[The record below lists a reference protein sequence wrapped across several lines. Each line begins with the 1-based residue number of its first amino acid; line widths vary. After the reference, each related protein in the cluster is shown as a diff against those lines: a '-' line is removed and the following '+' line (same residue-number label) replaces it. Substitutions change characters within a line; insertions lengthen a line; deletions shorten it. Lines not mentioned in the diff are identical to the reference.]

1 MKRVRASLRGKFS
14 VVLVALLC
22 GGLLGQ
28 PIAAEAEGFF
38 TARRSLGLAFLGGSV
53 VMGKVGLDF
62 KNDAD
67 DFYDRYERA
76 SDPIEVDRLYQR
88 TNNRDIK
95 SQISWAMAAAFA
107 VSGVRLIFSS
117 SPVKSYERPK
127 PSEKGTKIGVR
138 GLELDGQIDRGRLG
152 LRLKKSFF

>member
-1 MKRVRASLRGKFS
+1 MKRVRASLRGRFS

-28 PIAAEAEGFF
+28 PTAAEAEGFF
-38 TARRSLGLAFLGGSV
+38 TARHSLGLAFMGGSA
-53 VMGKVGLDF
+53 VMCKMGLDY

-67 DFYDRYERA
+67 DFYERYKRA
-76 SDPIEVDRLYQR
+76 SDPIEIDRLYQR

-95 SQISWAMAAAFA
+95 SQISWALAAAFA

-117 SPVKSYERPK
+117 EPVKSYERPK
-127 PSEKGTKIGVR
+127 LSEKRTEIGVR
-138 GLELDGQIDRGRLG
+138 GLQLDGQIDRGRLG

>member
-1 MKRVRASLRGKFS
+1 MKRVGASLRDKFS

-28 PIAAEAEGFF
+28 PSTAEAEGFF
-38 TARRSLGLAFLGGSV
+38 TARRSLGLAFMGGSA
-53 VMGKVGLDF
+53 VMCKVGLDY

-67 DFYDRYERA
+67 DFYDRYKRA
-76 SDPIEVDRLYQR
+76 ADPIEVDRLYQR

-95 SQISWAMAAAFA
+95 SQVSWALAAAFA

-117 SPVKSYERPK
+117 GPVKSYDRPAT
-127 PSEKGTKIGVR
+127 SEKRTKIGIR
-138 GLELDGQIDRGRLG
+138 GVELDGQIDRGRFG